1 MYGNMVSTD
10 LMTRGIRPPHTPVRI
25 LATDDKPE
33 TRFCVTASGLLEVR
47 SARQQVL
54 RAAAPKQKPRT
65 AGGLIMIMRMT
76 WGKLRAGTWQDFER
90 AYNATVA
97 GKEVKGLR
105 GRWLAQDVNDPN
117 GGFAVS
123 LWDTL

>member
-1 MYGNMVSTD
+1 M
-10 LMTRGIRPPHTPVRI
+10 
-25 LATDDKPE
+25 
-33 TRFCVTASGLLEVR
+33 
-47 SARQQVL
+47 QQVL
-54 RAAAPKQKPRT
+54 RVAASKQKSRII
-65 AGGLIMIMRMT
+65 GGPIMILRLT

-90 AYNATVA
+90 AYHATVA

-123 LWDTL
+123 LWDTLEDMQTYEQSAVFKQNQTTLQPFFVGEYQTYRCDVKYSQ

>member
-1 MYGNMVSTD
+1 M
-10 LMTRGIRPPHTPVRI
+10 
-25 LATDDKPE
+25 
-33 TRFCVTASGLLEVR
+33 
-47 SARQQVL
+47 QQVL

-65 AGGLIMIMRMT
+65 AGEPIMIMRIT
-76 WGKLRAGTWQDFER
+76 WGKLQAGTWQDFER
-90 AYNATVA
+90 AYHATVA

-123 LWDTL
+123 LWDTLEAMQAYE

>member
-1 MYGNMVSTD
+1 
-10 LMTRGIRPPHTPVRI
+10 
-25 LATDDKPE
+25 
-33 TRFCVTASGLLEVR
+33 
-47 SARQQVL
+47 
-54 RAAAPKQKPRT
+54 
-65 AGGLIMIMRMT
+65 MIMRIT

-90 AYNATVA
+90 AYHATVA

-123 LWDTL
+123 L

>member
-1 MYGNMVSTD
+1 
-10 LMTRGIRPPHTPVRI
+10 
-25 LATDDKPE
+25 
-33 TRFCVTASGLLEVR
+33 
-47 SARQQVL
+47 
-54 RAAAPKQKPRT
+54 
-65 AGGLIMIMRMT
+65 MIMRIT

-90 AYNATVA
+90 AYHGTVA

-123 LWDTL
+123 LWDTLEDMHTYEQSAVFKQEIQPTLQPFFVGEYHTYRCDVKYTQ

>member
-1 MYGNMVSTD
+1 M
-10 LMTRGIRPPHTPVRI
+10 
-25 LATDDKPE
+25 
-33 TRFCVTASGLLEVR
+33 
-47 SARQQVL
+47 QQVL

-65 AGGLIMIMRMT
+65 AGGPIMIMRIT
-76 WGKLRAGTWQDFER
+76 WGKLRAGTWQEFER
-90 AYNATVA
+90 AYHATVA

-123 LWDTL
+123 LWDTLEDMHAYEQSAVFKQEIQPTLQPFFVGEYHTYRCDVKYSQ